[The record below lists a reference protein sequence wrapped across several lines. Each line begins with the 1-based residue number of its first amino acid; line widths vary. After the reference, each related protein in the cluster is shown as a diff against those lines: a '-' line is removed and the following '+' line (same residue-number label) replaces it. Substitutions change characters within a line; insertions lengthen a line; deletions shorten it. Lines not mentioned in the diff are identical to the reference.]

1 MKIIYIHQ
9 YFKLPKMSGGVRSF
23 EQAKRM
29 VSDGHKVIMITSD
42 TANYF
47 KGWKIEEYDGIEIH
61 WVSVKYDNKFG
72 FVQRILSFLKFIL
85 LASFHMLKIKS
96 DLVYATSTPLT
107 IVIPA
112 IIYKKIKK
120 VPYVFE
126 VRDVWPEVPI
136 ALGVIK
142 NSFLKKSAYFL
153 ERLAYKNA
161 RNIIALSPD
170 MRSSIESRYKL
181 DNIEVIP
188 NAADVSIFRNRSVN
202 KNDPIYLKLNSI
214 KERHNKVLF
223 YTGTFGLVNNL
234 KYLIKLATFSKGELA
249 IVIIGGGKEE
259 IELKILAKSLGVL
272 DKTIYFVGRINKEQL
287 YIPHSLFDMAISTVL
302 PIKELYANSANKVF
316 DAFASGTPLMINHG
330 GWIKD
335 IIENNKCGIALPEV
349 ANQEAY
355 DELYNFIT
363 NDDVM
368 LTAKNNSEKLGDDE
382 FNRDRLYRKLKKC
395 IL

>member
-1 MKIIYIHQ
+1 
-9 YFKLPKMSGGVRSF
+9 
-23 EQAKRM
+23 
-29 VSDGHKVIMITSD
+29 
-42 TANYF
+42 
-47 KGWKIEEYDGIEIH
+47 
-61 WVSVKYDNKFG
+61 
-72 FVQRILSFLKFIL
+72 
-85 LASFHMLKIKS
+85 
-96 DLVYATSTPLT
+96 
-107 IVIPA
+107 
-112 IIYKKIKK
+112 
-120 VPYVFE
+120 
-126 VRDVWPEVPI
+126 
-136 ALGVIK
+136 
-142 NSFLKKSAYFL
+142 
-153 ERLAYKNA
+153 
-161 RNIIALSPD
+161 
-170 MRSSIESRYKL
+170 
-181 DNIEVIP
+181 
-188 NAADVSIFRNRSVN
+188 SIFRNRAVN

-287 YIPHSLFDMAISTVL
+287 YIPHNLFDMAISTVL